1 MKEKVQLTAEQMY
14 KRNQF
19 RAKIYKRLAPIVFWV
34 FIGLFA
40 LFLILAISNS
50 WGNITEIINLLDK
63 DVYTGEELSANYQ
76 YLIEKYGEWI
86 IIGKNA
92 GAFSVQFVDIRAAF
106 FSGLMITY
114 ITLSIVCLAVAV
126 IAGKIILPKMAQ
138 YYTDNNQ
145 DMVNMATLQTN
156 AEINRQKNKKKDKEE
171 EWF

>member
-1 MKEKVQLTAEQMY
+1 MKEKAYLTAEQMY

-19 RAKIYKRLAPIVFWV
+19 RAKIYKRLTPIVFWV
-34 FIGLFA
+34 FISMFA
-40 LFLILAISNS
+40 LFVVLAISNS
-50 WGNITEIINLLDK
+50 WGNITEIIGLLDK
-63 DVYTGEELSANYQ
+63 DVYTGQELSANYQ

-86 IIGKNA
+86 IIGENA
-92 GAFSVQFVDIRAAF
+92 GTFSVQFVDIRAAF

-114 ITLSIVCLAVAV
+114 IILAIVCLA
-126 IAGKIILPKMAQ
+126 IAIIVGKIVLPKMAQ

-156 AEINRQKNKKKDKEE
+156 AEIQKQKNKKKDKEE